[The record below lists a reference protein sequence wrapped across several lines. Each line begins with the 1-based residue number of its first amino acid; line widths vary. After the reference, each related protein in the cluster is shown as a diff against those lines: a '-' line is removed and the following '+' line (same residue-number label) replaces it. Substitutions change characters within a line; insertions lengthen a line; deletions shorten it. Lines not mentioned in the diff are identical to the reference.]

1 MTIILRVV
9 ISVLLVLIGLVSLY
23 VSAYA
28 FSLNGTLRSV
38 LQWVMVALM
47 LIGVVFVWREQWVGA
62 VAAVVGIAAVMALIL
77 FLER

>member
-1 MTIILRVV
+1 MTIILRVA

-38 LQWVMVALM
+38 LQWAMVALT

-62 VAAVVGIAAVMALIL
+62 VAAVGGIAAVMALIL
-77 FLER
+77 FLDR